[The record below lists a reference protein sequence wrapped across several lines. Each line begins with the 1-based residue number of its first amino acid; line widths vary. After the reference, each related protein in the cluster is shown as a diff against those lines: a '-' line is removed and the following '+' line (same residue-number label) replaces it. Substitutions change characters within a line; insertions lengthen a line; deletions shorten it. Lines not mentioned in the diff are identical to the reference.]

1 MASYLEPEQIAIRC
15 TLMRG
20 GTSKGVYLHE
30 HDLPPPG
37 PTRDSL
43 LKRIMGTP
51 DVMQID
57 GLGGTHLVTSKIAI
71 VGPSSVPGADIDYT
85 FAQAELDKDVI
96 DYTGN
101 CGNISAGVGP
111 FALDAGLV
119 RPGETETEIR
129 IHNTNTSKIIVARV
143 PTRNGRARVQGD
155 FAIAGVPGT
164 GAEIFLDYRMTA
176 GAKTGK
182 ILPTGNR
189 TDVLKLENGSE
200 LEVTICDVA
209 NTIVFCRAADI
220 GLKGDELPETINPDE
235 ELVQRFR
242 EIRGKAAE
250 RIGYCTDWRRVD
262 EESPFLPFV
271 VFVSKPADYVTMAGT
286 KASATGMDLRA
297 RLIFMNRCHESMAGT
312 GSMCIASAS
321 RIPDSIVNQALAD
334 GAAEKKTL
342 SIGHPLGI
350 MHVRVETRPSNN
362 EEGMEIEAL
371 GFGRTARRIMDGYVY
386 VPASDAY

>member
-1 MASYLEPEQIAIRC
+1 MASHLEQEQIAIRC

-20 GTSKGVYLHE
+20 GTSKGVYLYE

-37 PTRDSL
+37 AARDTL

-71 VGPSSVPGADIDYT
+71 VGPATVEGADIDYT

-111 FALDAGLV
+111 FAIDAGMV
-119 RPGETETEIR
+119 RPAPDSTEVR
-129 IHNTNTSKIIVARV
+129 IHNTNTGKILIAKV
-143 PTRNGRARVQGD
+143 PTHNGRARVKGD

-182 ILPTGNR
+182 VLPTGNR
-189 TDVLKLENGSE
+189 TDTLRLESGKE

-220 GLKGDELPETINPDE
+220 GLRGDELPEAINHDE
-235 ELVQRFR
+235 ELVGRLR

-250 RIGYCTDWRRVD
+250 RIGYASDWRRVD
-262 EESPFLPFV
+262 AESPFLPFV
-271 VFVSKPADYVTMAGT
+271 VFVSESSDYQAMNG
-286 KASATGMDLRA
+286 KQASGAEMDFKA

-312 GSMCIASAS
+312 GSMCIAAAS
-321 RIPDSIVNQALAD
+321 RVPGSIVNQVLRK
-334 GAAEKKTL
+334 GATEKEML

-350 MHVRVETRPSNN
+350 MHVRVSTRPANN
-362 EEGMEIEAL
+362 EEGMEIDAL

-386 VPASDAY
+386 VPTSDAY